1 MTQTPALGT
10 PNQFFSHK
18 NLRSTV
24 FFLKRDE
31 EKYGNK
37 EECMELI
44 KFVSAGIFSD
54 FQANESVWV
63 TKSPRDFLTPNDRQ
77 YIVLYSLLNYMD
89 YDLFRYDTEKLG
101 KMGTYGNLL

>member
-1 MTQTPALGT
+1 
-10 PNQFFSHK
+10 
-18 NLRSTV
+18 
-24 FFLKRDE
+24 
-31 EKYGNK
+31 
-37 EECMELI
+37 MELI